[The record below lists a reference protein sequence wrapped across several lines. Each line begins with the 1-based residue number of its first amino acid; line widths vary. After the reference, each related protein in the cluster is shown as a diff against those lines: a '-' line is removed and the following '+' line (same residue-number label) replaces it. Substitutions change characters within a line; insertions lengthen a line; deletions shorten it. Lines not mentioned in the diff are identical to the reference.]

1 MLSIWP
7 IRSPDCKTYPL
18 KKDYKKGKQ
27 VKAKIFTLTW
37 EERTEDANVMTGILS
52 IFELPAY
59 LLINSEFTRSF
70 ISIVF
75 ISRTEYEKSSSVLK
89 VTIPP
94 SRILNIN
101 QITSLVKLEMDGK
114 ETRKTLISY
123 PKNGQVI
130 FQMLGKEKL

>member
-1 MLSIWP
+1 
-7 IRSPDCKTYPL
+7 
-18 KKDYKKGKQ
+18 
-27 VKAKIFTLTW
+27 
-37 EERTEDANVMTGILS
+37 MTCILS
-52 IFELPAY
+52 TFELPAY
-59 LLINSEFTRSF
+59 LFINSKFTRSF

-75 ISRTEYEKSSSVLK
+75 ISCTECEKSSSVLK